1 MKIPNKLRNGDEIRI
16 IAPSESASLISNE
29 RIIFAEKKLKSLGF
43 KVTYGKN
50 IFIEDNFDLKNI
62 EKKVDDL
69 LDAFKDKKV
78 KAILSMI
85 GGLSSNQ
92 LLNHIDWNIIKNNPK
107 IFCGY
112 SDIDTL
118 SLAIRKK
125 GNFITYSGLHFSTF
139 SQKKYFDF
147 TQDYFIKC
155 LIKSEQYNIIPSQSW
170 SDDQWYLNQN
180 KREIIKNKGWW
191 IVNQGY
197 AKGEILGSNISSFV
211 LLKGTSFMPSFKN
224 TILFIEKDDSSGNNT
239 LKDFSRLLQSI
250 IDIPSSH
257 QIRGIV
263 IGRFQKKSNILKED
277 LVEMIKSKKQLKNLP
292 IIANVDFGHT
302 DPKITIPI
310 GGMASLRVT
319 EQNYELKIL
328 KH

>member
-1 MKIPNKLRNGDEIRI
+1 MKIPNKLCKGDEIRI
-16 IAPSESASLISNE
+16 IAPSESASIISSE

-50 IFIEDNFDLKNI
+50 IFIEDNFDLINI
-62 EKKVDDL
+62 KKKVEDL
-69 LDAFKDKKV
+69 LNAFKDKNV
-78 KAILSMI
+78 KAILSMV
-85 GGLSSNQ
+85 GGSSSNQ
-92 LLNHIDWNIIKNNPK
+92 LLKYIDWNIIQNNPK

-118 SLAIRKK
+118 SLSIRKK
-125 GNFITYSGLHFSTF
+125 GDFITYSGLHFSTF

-155 LIKSEQYNIIPSQSW
+155 LVSSDQYDIIPSLSW
-170 SDDQWYLNQN
+170 SDDLWYLNQN
-180 KREIIKNKGWW
+180 KREIIKNEGWW
-191 IVNQGY
+191 VINQGR

-211 LLKGTSFMPSFKN
+211 LLKGTTFMPSFKN
-224 TILFIEKDDSSGNNT
+224 TILFLEKDNSSGDNT

-250 IDIPSSH
+250 IDIPTSH
-257 QIRGIV
+257 QIKGIV

-277 LVEMIKSKKQLKNLP
+277 LINMIKSKKQLINLP
-292 IIANVDFGHT
+292 IIANVDLGHT
-302 DPKITIPI
+302 DPKIIIPI
-310 GGMASLRVT
+310 GGTALLEAT
-319 EQNYELKIL
+319 NQNCQLKIL